1 MKEIMNHLEYKNR
14 YKFRLNY
21 IKPMLE
27 EGLLSMIFPD
37 NPTHQEQKYITTEK
51 GKEIETIK

>member
-1 MKEIMNHLEYKNR
+1 MKEIMNQIDYKNR

-27 EGLLSMIFPD
+27 EGLLSMTFPD
-37 NPTHQEQKYITTEK
+37 NPNHQDQKYITTIK
-51 GKEIETIK
+51 GKATL